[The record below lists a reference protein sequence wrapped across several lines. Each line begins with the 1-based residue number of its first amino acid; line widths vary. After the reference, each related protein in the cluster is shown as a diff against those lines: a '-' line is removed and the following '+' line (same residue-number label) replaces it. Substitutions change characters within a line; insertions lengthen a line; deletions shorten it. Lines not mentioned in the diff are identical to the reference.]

1 MDPDDARRILAGIEE
16 LDMIRGSGELNCLET
31 EMTARANARRSIVSN
46 GFIEKGT
53 VITDSMLTFK
63 RPGTGISPD
72 RLAEVAG
79 KVAATDIEDD
89 TILTLDMLKDPDP
102 VEDVNRDDQ

>member
-1 MDPDDARRILAGIEE
+1 
-16 LDMIRGSGELNCLET
+16 
-31 EMTARANARRSIVSN
+31 
-46 GFIEKGT
+46 
-53 VITDSMLTFK
+53 MLTFK

-72 RLAEVAG
+72 RLEEVAG